1 MAEYKIPE
9 YLYVIRE
16 IHMGQNDI
24 YCRGYRI
31 MDKKPWSYNE
41 LPGRS
46 GDYEVEVPKDIKTK
60 EELIKFAKE
69 KFSDAISYEID
80 GEYIK

>member
-16 IHMGQNDI
+16 IQIGQSDI
-24 YCRGYRI
+24 YCTGYRI
-31 MDKKPWSYNE
+31 MDNKPWSYNE
-41 LPGRS
+41 IGKDS
-46 GDYEVEVPKDIKTK
+46 GDYKVEVPRDIKTK

-69 KFSDAISYEID
+69 KFSDAICYEID
-80 GEYIK
+80 GEYIS